1 MDHLEQVNRTM
12 QKLQN
17 VLIIIYSGK
26 TLTAEAVAELL
37 RRPLYIAGAT
47 ELTTDPS
54 ELEKT
59 LGGILDVILFLYRG
73 LPSFSNVFFSL
84 RLLGMRWCW

>member
-1 MDHLEQVNRTM
+1 MLF
-12 QKLQN
+12 
-17 VLIIIYSGK
+17 IIDSGK

-59 LGGILDVILFLYRG
+59 LGGILDVILLLYRD
-73 LPSFSNVFFSL
+73 LPSFSDVFFSSQ
-84 RLLGMRWCW
+84 LLGMRWFW